1 VHYVGK
7 VFPYLKPYKWLA
19 IVTLLS
25 VILVALASLLAPWPM
40 KVLVDSVLG
49 DYPLPAI
56 LDFKSLTNNRYL
68 LMVVVVTSGFLVVLL
83 QNALNVLREYVN
95 TKLKLRITLDFRG
108 DLFQHAQR
116 LSLAYHDSHYSGK
129 LVYLL
134 NNQADAVAGLLMTV
148 PVLAQSVLTFIGMFW
163 ILVMI
168 DSQLALAALVVLPF
182 LMYSVGSY
190 ASRIQAP
197 LHNVKDM
204 ESQTLSMIQE
214 AMSMLRVVVA
224 FGREN
229 YEWRRFREQGERA
242 LNARV
247 EVTIRQ
253 TLFDL
258 TINLITALGMAIV
271 VGLGAAHIMRGIL
284 TVGELLVVIA
294 YLSSVYQSLGM
305 ISTTIGSLQDQLVS
319 LQRAFQLLETKPD
332 VRNTQNAVPL
342 MSVSGGVVFDKVTFS
357 YGDRIKALREISFQ
371 IQPGE
376 YLAVVGPTGAGK
388 TTLVSMIP
396 RFYDPQ
402 RGRILIDGS
411 DIRSFTL
418 NSLRHQIGIVGQE
431 PLLFVGT
438 IADNI
443 RYGKPDASEKEVIN
457 AAKAANV
464 HDFIKQ
470 LPEKYDTRVG
480 ERGAGLS
487 GGERQR
493 ISVARAFLKSAPIL
507 ILDEPTAFVDV
518 KTESL
523 VLEALSRLRQGL
535 TTIMISHRIATIRDA
550 DRILVLNDGRIVET
564 GNHAELVAGNGLYSQ
579 LNRIQSKQGS

>member
-1 VHYVGK
+1 
-7 VFPYLKPYKWLA
+7 
-19 IVTLLS
+19 
-25 VILVALASLLAPWPM
+25 
-40 KVLVDSVLG
+40 
-49 DYPLPAI
+49 
-56 LDFKSLTNNRYL
+56 
-68 LMVVVVTSGFLVVLL
+68 
-83 QNALNVLREYVN
+83 
-95 TKLKLRITLDFRG
+95 
-108 DLFQHAQR
+108 
-116 LSLAYHDSHYSGK
+116 
-129 LVYLL
+129 
-134 NNQADAVAGLLMTV
+134 
-148 PVLAQSVLTFIGMFW
+148 
-163 ILVMI
+163 
-168 DSQLALAALVVLPF
+168 
-182 LMYSVGSY
+182 
-190 ASRIQAP
+190 
-197 LHNVKDM
+197 
-204 ESQTLSMIQE
+204 
-214 AMSMLRVVVA
+214 
-224 FGREN
+224 
-229 YEWRRFREQGERA
+229 
-242 LNARV
+242 
-247 EVTIRQ
+247 
-253 TLFDL
+253 
-258 TINLITALGMAIV
+258 
-271 VGLGAAHIMRGIL
+271 
-284 TVGELLVVIA
+284 
-294 YLSSVYQSLGM
+294 M

-332 VRNTQNAVPL
+332 VRNTQNAVSL
-342 MSVSGGVVFDKVTFS
+342 TSVSGGVVFDQVTFS
-357 YGDRIKALREISFQ
+357 YGDRIKALHEISFR

-402 RGRILIDGS
+402 RGRILIGEN
-411 DIRSFTL
+411 DIRSVTL
-418 NSLRHQIGIVGQE
+418 DSLRHQIGIVGQE

-443 RYGKPDASEKEVIN
+443 RYGKPDASEIEVIN

-564 GNHAELVAGNGLYSQ
+564 GNHAELVAGDGLYSQ